1 MGLRDSF
8 QGSGA
13 GGTTIWVRDVGDNP
27 LHGKIPG
34 GVPGSGGAASDRD
47 DPEEENLQEVGV
59 HLGGD
64 GKGGDR
70 LLENG

>member
-34 GVPGSGGAASDRD
+34 GLLAQSRQSDYRETAEAMGGWELGVPTY
-47 DPEEENLQEVGV
+47 
-59 HLGGD
+59 GD
-64 GKGGDR
+64 SNGGDR
-70 LLENG
+70 V

>member
-34 GVPGSGGAASDRD
+34 G
-47 DPEEENLQEVGV
+47 
-59 HLGGD
+59 
-64 GKGGDR
+64 
-70 LLENG
+70 LLAQSR